1 MRPRQH
7 SNNRSAA
14 ATIVKNEM
22 KGFVVL
28 PRPLGNRARL
38 LLAPDEIGV
47 SENLAETL
55 STFGALAPIQL
66 ARGPLA
72 RV

>member
-1 MRPRQH
+1 
-7 SNNRSAA
+7 
-14 ATIVKNEM
+14 M
-22 KGFVVL
+22 KGFVL

-38 LLAPDEIGV
+38 LLAPDETGV

-55 STFGALAPIQL
+55 STFGALASIQL